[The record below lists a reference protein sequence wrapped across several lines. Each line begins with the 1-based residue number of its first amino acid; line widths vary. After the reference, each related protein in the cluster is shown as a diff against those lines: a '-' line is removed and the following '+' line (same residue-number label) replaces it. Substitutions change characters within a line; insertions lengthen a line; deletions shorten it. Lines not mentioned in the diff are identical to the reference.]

1 MRRTDIVSEGHPMTT
16 LNTPPPY
23 ASAFEISGLTVSFTA
38 QGRQITP
45 LKDLDLVIPRGEF
58 VCILGPSGQGKSTLL
73 RAMAGLQPATSGS
86 VIAAGEP
93 VVGPSAH
100 LGMVFQQDA
109 IPQWLRVQDNI
120 SFGPRM
126 RHVPDEVWLPRVR
139 HFIEAVGLSGRERAW
154 PKELSG
160 GMRKRVA
167 IAAAFANNPDI
178 LLMDEPFGSLDY
190 FTRAQ
195 LHDTLLDLWQETGKT
210 IVFVTHDVDEAL
222 KLADRIIVVTDGHV
236 GYDIELPF
244 ARPRGDELR
253 MDAEADAIRAQLLD
267 VLQAPAR
274 MQS

>member
-1 MRRTDIVSEGHPMTT
+1 MTNLAPARTD
-16 LNTPPPY
+16 TP
-23 ASAFEISGLTVSFTA
+23 AFAISGLSVSFTA

-45 LKDLDLVIPRGEF
+45 LKDLELVIPREQF

-73 RAMAGLQPATSGS
+73 RAMAGLQEATTGS

-93 VVGPSAH
+93 VTGPNAH

-109 IPQWLRVQDNI
+109 IPQWLRVHDNI

-126 RHVPDEVWLPRVR
+126 RHVPREIWIPRVT
-139 HFIEAVGLSGRERAW
+139 HFIQAVGLAGRERAW

-190 FTRAQ
+190 FTKAQ
-195 LHDTLLDLWQETGKT
+195 LHDTLLELWNETGKT

-222 KLADRIIVVTDGHV
+222 KLADRIIVVTDGRV
-236 GYDIELPF
+236 GYDIDLPF

-253 MDAEADAIRAQLLD
+253 MNLEADAIRTQLLG

-274 MQS
+274 MQP